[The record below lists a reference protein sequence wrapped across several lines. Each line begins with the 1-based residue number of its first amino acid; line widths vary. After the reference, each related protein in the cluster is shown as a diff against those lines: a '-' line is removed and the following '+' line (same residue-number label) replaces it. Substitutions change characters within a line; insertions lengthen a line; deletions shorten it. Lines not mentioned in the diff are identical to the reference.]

1 VLAISMDR
9 TIAVVFDCDGVL
21 TDNGSSWQNI
31 HTKFGTDSKDGS
43 HKKTLEMFLDGK
55 ITEEEFVEHDIR
67 LWKSVKSDIHRD
79 DIMRCYSGV
88 GLMDGAR
95 DVVEELQNR
104 GIYVAIVSSG
114 VDLFVG
120 AIANMLKVDDWA
132 ANGFEWDEDGFLE
145 RGLPTR
151 VYSHNKGL
159 MVDKLARING
169 FDTSGIVSIGD
180 SSTDLSMKIGESSFI
195 GFNPARERALNSF
208 LESGVPVVESKDL
221 RDIWPHIFNG
231 EEFSRTN

>member
-1 VLAISMDR
+1 MKR
-9 TIAVVFDCDGVL
+9 TMAVVFDCDGVL
-21 TDNGSSWQNI
+21 ADNGSSWKNI

-79 DIMRCYSGV
+79 DIMKCYSGV
-88 GLMDGAR
+88 GLMKGAR

-120 AIANMLKVDDWA
+120 AIANMLRVDDWA
-132 ANGFEWDEDGFLE
+132 ANGFEWDEDGFLQ

-151 VYSHNKGL
+151 VYSHDKGL
-159 MVDKLARING
+159 MVDKLVRING
-169 FDTSGIVSIGD
+169 FDTSGIVSVGD

-195 GFNPARERALNSF
+195 GFNPARERALSSF

-221 RDIWPHIFNG
+221 RDIWPHIFDG
-231 EEFSRTN
+231 EEFPKAN

>member
-1 VLAISMDR
+1 MDR

-43 HKKTLEMFLDGK
+43 HKETLEMFLDGK

-88 GLMDGAR
+88 GLMKGAR
-95 DVVEELQNR
+95 DVVGELQSR

-132 ANGFEWDEDGFLE
+132 ANGFEWDEDGFLQ

-151 VYSHNKGL
+151 VYSHNKGF

-221 RDIWPHIFNG
+221 RDIWPHIFDG
-231 EEFSRTN
+231 EEFPRAN

>member
-1 VLAISMDR
+1 MDEV
-9 TIAVVFDCDGVL
+9 IAVVFDCDGVL

-31 HTKFGTDSKDGS
+31 HSKFGTGS
-43 HKKTLEMFLDGK
+43 ADNGAHKKTLELFLDGK

-67 LWKSVKSDIHRD
+67 LWKGVKPEIHRD

-88 GLMDGAR
+88 GLMQGAR
-95 DVVEELQNR
+95 DVVEELHSR

-159 MVDKLARING
+159 MVEKLARING
-169 FDTSGIVSIGD
+169 FETGGIVSIGD
-180 SSTDLSMKIGESSFI
+180 SSTDLSMKVGDSSFI
-195 GFNPARERALNSF
+195 GFNPARERAF
-208 LESGVPVVESKDL
+208 AAFQDSGVPIVESKDL
-221 RDIWPHIFNG
+221 RDIWPYIFDG
-231 EEFSRTN
+231 EEFSKTD

>member
-1 VLAISMDR
+1 MKR
-9 TIAVVFDCDGVL
+9 TMAVVFDCDGVL
-21 TDNGSSWQNI
+21 ADNGSSWKNI

-79 DIMRCYSGV
+79 DIMKCYSGV
-88 GLMDGAR
+88 GLMKGAR

-132 ANGFEWDEDGFLE
+132 ANGFEWDEDGFLQ

-151 VYSHNKGL
+151 VYSHDKGL
-159 MVDKLARING
+159 MVDKLVRING
-169 FDTSGIVSIGD
+169 FDTSGIVSVGD

-195 GFNPARERALNSF
+195 GFNPARERALSSF

-221 RDIWPHIFNG
+221 RDIWPHIFDG
-231 EEFSRTN
+231 EEFPKTN

>member
-1 VLAISMDR
+1 MKR
-9 TIAVVFDCDGVL
+9 TMAVVFDCDGVL
-21 TDNGSSWQNI
+21 ADNGSSWKNI
-31 HTKFGTDSKDGS
+31 HTKFGTDSEDGS

-79 DIMRCYSGV
+79 DIMKCYSGV
-88 GLMDGAR
+88 GLMKGAR

-132 ANGFEWDEDGFLE
+132 SNGFEWDEDGFLQ

-151 VYSHNKGL
+151 VYSHDKGL
-159 MVDKLARING
+159 MVDKLVRING
-169 FDTSGIVSIGD
+169 FDTSGIVSVGD

-195 GFNPARERALNSF
+195 GFNPARERALSSF

-221 RDIWPHIFNG
+221 RDIWPHIFDG
-231 EEFSRTN
+231 EEFPKAN

>member
-1 VLAISMDR
+1 MDR

-43 HKKTLEMFLDGK
+43 HKETLEMFLDGK

-88 GLMDGAR
+88 GLMKGAR
-95 DVVEELQNR
+95 DVVGELQSR

-132 ANGFEWDEDGFLE
+132 ANGFEWDEDGFLQ

-221 RDIWPHIFNG
+221 RDIRPHIFDG
-231 EEFSRTN
+231 EEFPRAN